1 MLTLKLDEIPAEGL
15 ALEWKEEPAT
25 LSGYLENLSDIDF
38 RFESPLQSQAK
49 IKRVGQSVLIKGRVQ
64 ATLQLRCV
72 RCLKDF
78 PYPLASTFE
87 LTLHP
92 LKGMDFKEETELSAN
107 DLESNFFEGGE
118 IHLSEIACEQIFLE
132 IPIQPLC
139 QDACKGL
146 CSHCGIDLNLS
157 TCDCMEEKVGIG
169 FDVLEKMKIKRS

>member
-1 MLTLKLDEIPAEGL
+1 MLRVKLDEIPPEGL
-15 ALEWKEEPAT
+15 SLEWKEEPDA

-38 RFESPLQSQAK
+38 RFEKPLEAQATVK
-49 IKRVGQSVLIKGRVQ
+49 KLGQSVLIKGSLK

-78 PYPLASTFE
+78 SYPLASSFE
-87 LTLHP
+87 LTLYP
-92 LKGMDFKEETELSAN
+92 LKGMDFKEEAELSASEL
-107 DLESNFFEGGE
+107 DANFYEGGE

-146 CSHCGIDLNLS
+146 CSHCGKDLNLS
-157 TCDCMEEKVGIG
+157 ACDCMEKSVGVG
-169 FDVLEKMKIKRS
+169 FDVLKKMKLH